1 MHNAVAKNSHDSSH
15 IKISWGTLIMDKK
28 IVLFLSALLSSL
40 ASHSFADG
48 YAYLA
53 TGVAD
58 FDGEETDNSVAMGVG
73 FDLIKH
79 LAFELNFTNFGAVTD
94 MAFNNTEIELKAETL
109 SLAAVGL
116 WDVADNVTVFGKLG
130 VDVWEARITVPQEYS
145 AYVNTEEGVAPYL
158 SVGARYK
165 FTEQL
170 GAMAEYQL
178 HQFDIGDTDVS
189 MNNFMVG
196 IELYF

>member
-1 MHNAVAKNSHDSSH
+1 
-15 IKISWGTLIMDKK
+15 MDKK
-28 IVLFLSALLSSL
+28 TVLFLSALLSSL

-53 TGVAD
+53 TGAAD
-58 FDGEETDNSVAMGVG
+58 FGGEETDNSVAMGVG
-73 FDLIKH
+73 FDLIKY
-79 LAFELNFTNFGAVTD
+79 LALELNFTNFGSVTD
-94 MAFNNTEIELKAETL
+94 MAFNDTEIDLKAETL
-109 SLAAVGL
+109 SFAAVGL
-116 WDVADNVTVFGKLG
+116 WDVTDDVTVFGKLG
-130 VDVWEARITVPQEYS
+130 VDVWEARIAIPREHSVFS
-145 AYVNTEEGVAPYL
+145 NTEEGVAPYL
-158 SVGARYK
+158 SFGARYK

-178 HQFDIGDTDVS
+178 HQFDISDTDVS